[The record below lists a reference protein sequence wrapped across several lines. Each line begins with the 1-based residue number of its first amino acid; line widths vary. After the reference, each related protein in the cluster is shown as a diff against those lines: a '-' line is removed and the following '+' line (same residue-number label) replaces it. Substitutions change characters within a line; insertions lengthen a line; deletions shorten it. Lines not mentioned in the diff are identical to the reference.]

1 MTFDIKK
8 FYDHPYVR
16 HTEWNDLVLFCYSR
30 ECQYDGHWDDITMA
44 ARGIIFNRIT
54 GEVVSRSFK
63 KFFNASEL
71 MGKIDLCDLAK
82 KPFISLKK
90 IDGSLAIYFR
100 YEGQDY
106 IATKGSF
113 LSDQAQWAT
122 IWFRK
127 HIRSTEMLKG
137 HTYLFEMVYPEN
149 KIVIDYGDTE
159 DLILLGVINNETGEE
174 ISYTSLKEEGKRIG
188 ATVVEAVEFN
198 SLDELYAYCKTLPA
212 TEEGFVIT
220 FHNGL
225 KIKVKGS
232 EYCKIHRILPHMTL
246 LSFWGAWDF
255 DKADIPRSFIAEVPE
270 EFRELTDLLY
280 RQIYD
285 IHHNDYIRVKETYEE
300 VMKDI
305 PADIDHKTLFF
316 MVTER
321 YPDLV
326 SDLMY
331 YHKGNSFKLWKNIHR
346 RVRPNFSTLPDS
358 VECSTR
364 LKRIL
369 EEN

>member
-54 GEVVSRSFK
+54 GEVVSRPFK

-106 IATKGSF
+106 IATKGAF
-113 LSDQAQWAT
+113 LSDQAQWST

-232 EYCKIHRILPHMTL
+232 EYCKIHRILSHMTL
-246 LSFWGAWDF
+246 LSFWGVWDF

-331 YHKGNSFKLWKNIHR
+331 YHKGNSLKLWKNIHR
-346 RVRPNFSTLPDS
+346 RVRPNFNTLPDS
-358 VECSTR
+358 VAGSIR